1 MYVTGTATTTGFTQA
16 VVRVDEIYDNVGSSI
31 GMDVLPKPYQN
42 FNSFYRI
49 TGVEVGED
57 KKFTATSAAPIVGVS
72 PAGGTST
79 VTGVGN
85 TIASQA
91 TLIVTGKTVDVG
103 SFSYDRT
110 TGIGTVTTNTAH
122 GYNATDKFVLSG
134 ALDTVTSLPVPLY
147 TNAFIVQDVA
157 SLTQFTTKI
166 GVGTTTP
173 GFTGTLRLYRPAFA
187 PTGGNIT
194 AENDQTSGRNVPQYA
209 GITTTLSSAVV
220 NRTIDE
226 INVTNLD
233 TNNILIGDY
242 LQIDN
247 EIVRVK
253 ETVGA
258 NPVKVFRGVLGTI
271 RQTHLNG
278 AIIRRIKPRP
288 IEFRRNS
295 LMRASGHTFEYTG
308 YGPGN
313 YSTSLPSRQTI
324 TLSNRDRL
332 NTISARDDGGVVN
345 FTGMDDEGNFYIG
358 NKKTSSSTGQV
369 DSFDIPI
376 PTTSWWCF

>member
-1 MYVTGTATTTGFTQA
+1 ML
-16 VVRVDEIYDNVGSSI
+16 E
-31 GMDVLPKPYQN
+31 VLLVWMFFQN
-42 FNSFYRI
+42 HI
-49 TGVEVGED
+49 
-57 KKFTATSAAPIVGVS
+57 K
-72 PAGGTST
+72 TST
-79 VTGVGN
+79 LSTESLVWKLVKIRNLLQLLLHQLLVFHQQEELLQSQELVTQSHLK
-85 TIASQA
+85 I

-134 ALDTVTSLPVPLY
+134 ALDTVTSLPIPLY
-147 TNAFIVQDVA
+147 TNSFIVQDVA

-295 LMRASGHTFEYTG
+295 LMRGLLVIHLNILVTV
-308 YGPGN
+308 
-313 YSTSLPSRQTI
+313 LVTI
-324 TLSNRDRL
+324 LL
-332 NTISARDDGGVVN
+332 H
-345 FTGMDDEGNFYIG
+345 F
-358 NKKTSSSTGQV
+358 QV
-369 DSFDIPI
+369 DRPLH
-376 PTTSWWCF
+376 